1 MLALQKKAGYKN
13 NDDDGDDG
21 ADDDDDMSKTIEKWL

>member
-1 MLALQKKAGYKN
+1 MLALQKEAGYKN

-21 ADDDDDMSKTIEKWL
+21 ADGDDDMLKSIERWL